1 MFTRLHTEPSTVSAG
16 IDSDS
21 ANASTNSVA
30 VAKRSP
36 GDLANPDRNT
46 AFTRSGA
53 SQVPGGTAGMGSVT
67 CWVAT
72 AIGVG
77 ARYGGLP
84 VRHSNTTQ
92 AKAYWSVAPST
103 SAPVMSSCSAIF
115 PSATGAKKL
124 GQPEPESYLVAESK
138 SASPQPAQR

>member
-1 MFTRLHTEPSTVSAG
+1 MDGPLAAGTGVVDGAYGSTASAG

-36 GDLANPDRNT
+36 GDLANPDWNT

-84 VRHSNTTQ
+84 VRHSNT
-92 AKAYWSVAPST
+92 KHIGRFRRP
-103 SAPVMSSCSAIF
+103 
-115 PSATGAKKL
+115 
-124 GQPEPESYLVAESK
+124 
-138 SASPQPAQR
+138 PQRR